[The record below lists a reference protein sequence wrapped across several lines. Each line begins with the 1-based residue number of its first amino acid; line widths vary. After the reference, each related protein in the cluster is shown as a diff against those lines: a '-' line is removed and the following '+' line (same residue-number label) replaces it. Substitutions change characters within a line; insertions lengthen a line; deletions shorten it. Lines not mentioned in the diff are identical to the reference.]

1 MGQKPF
7 DFKKEYKELYMPKD
21 KPVLVEVPEM
31 KFIMVDGSGD
41 PNDNPAFQEA
51 IEILYGI
58 AYTVKMRKKEATQ
71 PEGYFDFVV
80 PPLEG
85 LWWSEGPF
93 SLTQR
98 DNWKW
103 TLMIRMPD
111 FVDKDF
117 FQWAVDKVGSKKAN
131 LPVEKARL
139 ESFTEGLCVQI
150 LHVGPYSTEP
160 ETMARVTAF
169 IEQEGLIDLVPTG
182 GKHHEIYLSDPRRA
196 APEKMKTVLRHPV
209 ARKL

>member
-1 MGQKPF
+1 MSQKPF
-7 DFKKEYKELYMPKD
+7 DFRKEYKELYMPKD

-41 PNDNPAFQEA
+41 PNDNPGFQEA
-51 IEILYGI
+51 IEILYAI
-58 AYTVKMRKKEATQ
+58 AYAIKMSKKAPKQ

-85 LWWSEGPF
+85 LWWSDGPF
-93 SLTQR
+93 SLSQR
-98 DNWKW
+98 DNWQW
-103 TLMIRMPD
+103 TLMIRQPD
-111 FVDKDF
+111 FVDLGF
-117 FQWAVDKVGSKKAN
+117 FQWTVEKVRSKKPD

-160 ETMARVTAF
+160 ETMAKVTAF
-169 IEQEGLIDLVPTG
+169 IDKEGLVDLVPRG
-182 GKHHEIYLSDPRRA
+182 GKHHEIYLSDPRKS

-209 ARKL
+209 AKS

>member
-1 MGQKPF
+1 MSQKPF

-41 PNDNPAFQEA
+41 PNDNLGFQEA
-51 IEILYGI
+51 IEILYAI
-58 AYTVKMRKKEATQ
+58 AYAIKMSKKAPKQ

-85 LWWSEGPF
+85 LWWSDGPF
-93 SLTQR
+93 SLSQR
-98 DNWKW
+98 DNWQW
-103 TLMIRMPD
+103 TLMIRQPD
-111 FVDKDF
+111 FVDLGF
-117 FQWAVDKVGSKKAN
+117 FQWTVEKVRSKKPD

-139 ESFTEGLCVQI
+139 ESFTEGYADPAW
-150 LHVGPYSTEP
+150 GPYSTEP
-160 ETMARVTAF
+160 ETMAKVTAF
-169 IEQEGLIDLVPTG
+169 IDKEGLVDLVPRG
-182 GKHHEIYLSDPRRA
+182 GKHHEIYLSDPRKS

-209 ARKL
+209 ARS